1 MQSEAEHLVN
11 QHWLCIRL
19 AYQKV
24 ISSSYVSMGL
34 EVPFS
39 LSALNLE
46 APVSANLWMAKD
58 SEAES
63 LP

>member
-39 LSALNLE
+39 LSLHLI
-46 APVSANLWMAKD
+46 
-58 SEAES
+58 
-63 LP
+63 